1 MAQTLKTNRLDN
13 RGGNRENSGAK
24 YKGNVQ
30 YQRRI
35 NPLLV
40 EKMDEYLKQLKK

>member
-1 MAQTLKTNRLDN
+1 MKQET
-13 RGGNRENSGAK
+13 RGGKRINSGAK
-24 YKGNVQ
+24 YKGNIQ

-40 EKMDEYLKQLKK
+40 EKMDEYLKQLKNKFVS

>member
-1 MAQTLKTNRLDN
+1 MKDN
-13 RGGNRENSGAK
+13 RGGKRKNAGAK
-24 YKGNVQ
+24 YKGNIQ

-40 EKMDEYLKQLKK
+40 EQMDEYLKQLKINLFLKL